1 LPTVVT
7 PPASELPANIN
18 ASSVVAISMGPD
30 NNVTLTFFKPV
41 SILVPGQT
49 GKSVGYIKNGAFTQ
63 ITNKLTSNAL
73 PSGAVDGYY
82 DDGVNITIWTTHFT
96 TFMTYTASAAT
107 GGGGGAVSVVPAVT
121 SVSPGTGSTAGGTTV
136 TINGANFTGATA
148 VKFGAVAATSFTV
161 NSNGTITAIS
171 PAGAAGT
178 VDVSVTTPNGASS
191 VNPPA
196 DQFTYTVPAPTPVKG
211 AIFTDVPNSFWAYGD
226 IGNLSGLGYV
236 SGYPDGTFKPN
247 NQITRAEFCAIMDK
261 ALNLTNYTQQMPTL
275 TDVSSGDW
283 FYGSVESAVYAGI
296 VKGYG
301 DGTFQPNAPISRQ
314 EIACVLVQAMGKA
327 GVAQAMMNAQTIF
340 TDDAS
345 IAAWARGFVAEA
357 SQAGLIKGYPDGS
370 FAPKTGATRAEACVM
385 ISNLLVLQ
393 SKS

>member
-1 LPTVVT
+1 MRSEATASTSTSTLPVSSEESFALTAGNSTQFKVDVFGNDATSSLT
-7 PPASELPANIN
+7 PVSSNTAVATFTEANGQFTLTGLSAGSAEITAYLSN
-18 ASSVVAISMGPD
+18 QGTDWVYKA
-30 NNVTLTFFKPV
+30 NVTVT
-41 SILVPGQT
+41 VPAT
-49 GKSVGYIKNGAFTQ
+49 G
-63 ITNKLTSNAL
+63 
-73 PSGAVDGYY
+73 
-82 DDGVNITIWTTHFT
+82 
-96 TFMTYTASAAT
+96 

-121 SVSPGTGSTAGGTTV
+121 SVSPGTGSTAGGITV
-136 TINGANFTGATA
+136 TINGTNFTGATA

-171 PAGAAGT
+171 PAGTAGT
-178 VDVSVTTPNGASS
+178 VDVSVTTPNGTSS

-211 AIFTDVPNSFWAYGD
+211 IIFTDVPNSFWAYGD

-261 ALNLTNYTQQMPTL
+261 ALNLTTYTQQTPTL

-327 GVAQAMMNAQTIF
+327 GVAQAMMSAQTIF

-357 SQAGLIKGYPDGS
+357 SQAGLIKGYTDGS
-370 FAPKTGATRAEACVM
+370 FAPTTGATRAEACVM